1 MKKKL
6 LLMALLAMFSFDGFS
21 QTDVEAYPVPDIVQ
35 CNNEVFDLTVQTS
48 ITLGDQDPV
57 THTVNY
63 YVSEADAQAATNAI
77 GDPNEYVIDEWP
89 EQAIY
94 IRVEYEDG
102 SFDITSFVITI
113 MDTPWFQEFEDV
125 MVCSSYQIPE
135 IYNSNCYTGPGGTG
149 ELLAAGTILTES
161 TTIYVYGSNDCGTAE
176 TSFDVTINP
185 GTVNTAIPVPLKVCD
200 PTFTGTTTFDLQP
213 AIEQIQEMNEVEI
226 TISVH
231 ESYEDAIDNSNA
243 IADISA
249 YINITPWMQI
259 VYLRVQSGEC
269 VVVLPLELHAITCPS
284 EFTISGY
291 VTFDADGDGC
301 SENDPPAANVM
312 VYYLSGDVYNYT
324 YTDENGYYLFYYV
337 PNTPLTLYAGTF
349 YPMTSNS
356 FPEYYTLELNGSV
369 ADANFCLSVPEDVT
383 DVSVYLV
390 ETSAA
395 QPGFPATYALIY
407 QNCGSTVASGNITVE
422 FNDEQLDFV
431 ATSSPDVVPS
441 GTNAITMNYSDL
453 QPFSYEIVY
462 LEFLVA
468 MPGIVDLGDTITFT
482 STITPIEGDDYPEN
496 NVNVLNQ
503 IAVNSW
509 DPNDYMVYEG
519 AEITMDQAD
528 DYLTYRIRFQNIGN
542 ANATFVTI
550 ETELDDKLD
559 WDTFQPLSASHDYV
573 THRTNNQ
580 VEFFFDDIQLAGAE
594 VNEPESHG
602 FIIFRIKPKANV
614 EIGDIMDG
622 QAFNYFDFNPA
633 EPTNIVS
640 TEIVELAGIEN
651 NGLTNFTIY
660 PNPASSTLTVDFA
673 NETVNAFNVSIV
685 DALGKTVLNG
695 GYNGVRA
702 DINISSL
709 QTGVYFVTTSANA
722 KQATKKLIVK

>member
-6 LLMALLAMFSFDGFS
+6 LLMALFAMFSFGGFA
-21 QTDVEAYPVPDIVQ
+21 QTEVEAYPVPDIVQ
-35 CNNEVFDLTVQTS
+35 CNNELFDLTVQTP
-48 ITLGDQDPV
+48 ITLGNQDTE
-57 THTVNY
+57 THTVTY
-63 YVSEADAQAATNAI
+63 YVTESDAQAATNAI
-77 GDPNEYVIDEWP
+77 ADTTLFVPDTWP
-89 EQAIY
+89 QTIY
-94 IRVEYEDG
+94 IRVENGDG
-102 SFDITSFVITI
+102 TFDITSFAVYVLS
-113 MDTPWFQEFEDV
+113 TPWFQEFEDV
-125 MVCSSYQIPE
+125 MVCGSYQIPE
-135 IYNSNCYTGPGGTG
+135 VYNGNCYTGPGGTG
-149 ELLAAGTILTES
+149 ELLEAGTMITES
-161 TTIYVYGSNDCGTAE
+161 TTIYVYGSNDCGTDE
-176 TSFDVTINP
+176 TSFNVTINA
-185 GTVNTAIPVPLKVCD
+185 GTVNTAMPTPLKVCS
-200 PTFTGTTTFDLQP
+200 FTLGNAIFDLQP
-213 AIEQIQEMNEVEI
+213 AIDQIQGMNEEAVTI
-226 TISVH
+226 TFH
-231 ESYEDAIDNSNA
+231 ETYEDAVENTNA
-243 IADISA
+243 IPNISSYA
-249 YINITPWMQI
+249 NTIPWQMT
-259 VYLRVQSGEC
+259 LSMRVQFGEC
-269 VVVLPLELHAITCPS
+269 IVILPLELYAITCETNS
-284 EFTISGY
+284 TISGY

-301 SENDPPAANVM
+301 SENDPPAAGVL
-312 VYYLSGDVYNYT
+312 VYYQNDNIYNYT
-324 YTDENGYYLFYYV
+324 YTDSNGFYIFYNVPNAFVNVYAEALYPMESSTFPDSYGMQMENGSAMG
-337 PNTPLTLYAGTF
+337 N
-349 YPMTSNS
+349 
-356 FPEYYTLELNGSV
+356 
-369 ADANFCLSVPEDVT
+369 DFCLSVPEDVT

-453 QPFSYEIVY
+453 QPFSFQIVY

-468 MPGIVDLGDTITFT
+468 VPGIVDLGDTITFT

-528 DYLTYRIRFQNIGN
+528 DYLTYRIRFQNMGN
-542 ANATFVTI
+542 ANANFVII

-573 THRTNNQ
+573 TNRTNNQ
-580 VEFFFDDIQLAGAE
+580 VEFFFDDIQLTGAE
-594 VNEPESHG
+594 INEPDSHG
-602 FIIFRIKPKANV
+602 FIIFRIKPKPNV

-651 NGLTNFTIY
+651 NGLTHFTIY
-660 PNPASSTLTVDFA
+660 PNPASSTLTVDFT
-673 NETVNAFNVSIV
+673 NETVNTFNVSIV
-685 DALGKTVLNG
+685 DALGKTVLNSS
-695 GYNGVRA
+695 YNGVRA

-709 QTGVYFVTTSANA
+709 QTGVYFVTTSANG